1 LRKTSHTIIANSIT
15 YLTWHSFAR
24 LGLLVDAVGL
34 GAICRRDILSLAD
47 KDRVLATSACS
58 NDLLAAN
65 GGVINNGGGVDVVD
79 CALAGLV
86 VAGEAPGED
95 LAFGVD
101 GEVVVSASGDG
112 DNVLGIWS
120 V

>member
-1 LRKTSHTIIANSIT
+1 LRKINHPIIANSIT

-24 LGLLVDAVGL
+24 LSLLVNAIGL
-34 GAICRRDILSLAD
+34 GAICRGGLLSLAEE
-47 KDRVLATSACS
+47 DRVLSTSACS
-58 NDLLAAN
+58 DDLLAAD

-79 CALAGLV
+79 GALAGLV

-95 LAFGVD
+95 LALGVD
-101 GEVVVSASGDG
+101 GEVVVSAGGDG
-112 DNVLGIWS
+112 DNVLGVWS